1 MSDDKIR
8 ELCES
13 TQSLLK
19 EAAGR
24 IEQFLN
30 GTTLDRLN
38 PDRDEALQEFY
49 RDFLSDMRHLLVF
62 CEVVYEKLGVAL
74 RRRKFNAEFAEK
86 VLYEAYHEC
95 VNRYFFPKM
104 ESYSEDGR
112 YAYTGQDAIRF
123 RKKPVRA
130 VRDLTVDLLRIFEK
144 LREDLAYYETD
155 YVTHRRLQ
163 GEQIR

>member
-1 MSDDKIR
+1 MSEDKVKA
-8 ELCES
+8 LCDS
-13 TQSLLK
+13 TQKLLK
-19 EAAGR
+19 EAAGK

-30 GTTLDRLN
+30 ETTLVQLN
-38 PDRDEALQEFY
+38 PDQDPAMQEFY
-49 RDFLSDMRHLLVF
+49 RDYLSDMRHLLVF

-74 RRRKFNAEFAEK
+74 RRRKFNGEFAEK

-104 ESYSEDGR
+104 ECYSEDGR

-130 VRDLTVDLLRIFEK
+130 VRDLTLELMRIFEQ

-163 GEQIR
+163 GEEIR